1 MDSDGFPDSGFPDSV
16 DSAGE
21 SDPSTT
27 DLAAVAILGVCQR
40 NSWLHGPWTV
50 ELDGVI
56 AVLEDRGEPLPA
68 RGPVIECALG
78 LMAAGVEIP
87 SGDVQGAPRAEDGED
102 LEQAGGMSAVVA
114 LLEKAYDELGHAC

>member
-1 MDSDGFPDSGFPDSV
+1 MDSDGFPDSV

-40 NSWLHGPWTV
+40 NSWLEGPWTV

-56 AVLEDRGEPLPA
+56 TVLEDRGEPLPA
-68 RGPVIECALG
+68 RERVIERALG

-87 SGDVQGAPRAEDGED
+87 SGDVQ
-102 LEQAGGMSAVVA
+102 QAVA
-114 LLEKAYDELGHAC
+114 AQRSLKSES

>member
-1 MDSDGFPDSGFPDSV
+1 MDSDGFPDGV

-40 NSWLHGPWTV
+40 NSWLEGPWTV
-50 ELDGVI
+50 ELDGML

-68 RGPVIECALG
+68 RERVIERALE

-87 SGDVQGAPRAEDGED
+87 DGDVQRPPQTADGDD
-102 LEQAGGMSAVVA
+102 LEQAGHMSSVVA
-114 LLEKAYDELGHAC
+114 LLEKAYEELGHAL